1 LAALLV
7 AVVYATGQT
16 ATRPQTEIGRDDKTG
31 KGSIRGRVV
40 LPGGGFVA
48 ESMKATLLTV
58 NGPQSTVYSDNQGWF
73 EFPDLVPG
81 NYEVQI
87 ETNGG
92 QFEMVSQS
100 VQVFRGAPSIVTIS
114 LRERNSPGKRADA
127 KTISVGE
134 LGTDVPK
141 AARKEFELAT
151 RAARERR
158 TDEAVAR
165 LRKAISIYPNFVMAR
180 NDLGTYLLAQGKLE
194 EAAEELRQAVLVDE
208 RPSTQN

>member
-1 LAALLV
+1 MPTHRPLVNLAGCLAALLV

-40 LPGGGFVA
+40 LPSGGFVA

-100 VQVFRGAPSIVTIS
+100 VQVFRGVSELCDGPQRSWNV
-114 LRERNSPGKRADA
+114 SPG
-127 KTISVGE
+127 TGQ
-134 LGTDVPK
+134 
-141 AARKEFELAT
+141 AR
-151 RAARERR
+151 RR
-158 TDEAVAR
+158 R
-165 LRKAISIYPNFVMAR
+165 
-180 NDLGTYLLAQGKLE
+180 
-194 EAAEELRQAVLVDE
+194 
-208 RPSTQN
+208 